1 MYDGWA
7 LNTNHFTTAYHR
19 QYALPL
25 INSLFN
31 FGFNENDFE
40 LVERKSGIFD
50 ISTLCPKKEFKFEIF
65 GYNSNEH
72 FDDISYDEL
81 KNNDNTPANIT
92 DYHKLYRYPHQCSR
106 IINKTIVSDKKLF
119 ISGDS

>member
-1 MYDGWA
+1 MPLEVPVVPPLYKITA
-7 LNTNHFTTAYHR
+7 LSFPFKNAFVSLGY
-19 QYALPL
+19 LG
-25 INSLFN
+25 NSVTRNRL
-31 FGFNENDFE
+31 
-40 LVERKSGIFD
+40 
-50 ISTLCPKKEFKFEIF
+50 
-65 GYNSNEH
+65 
-72 FDDISYDEL
+72 YDEL